1 MKRLLP
7 RYTWPMFEF
16 GVALAIVVAALAIE
30 PGAFGQPPQGRGGS
44 GANGSAGQAPQGRT
58 GAPAGPPNLGK
69 PPADGK
75 IEIVTVTG
83 CLREQGA
90 DNWMLVSATDPL
102 VSVAN
107 APPRSEI
114 PAAPPAGKNQFK
126 LIGVGEFALPT
137 HKDKTV
143 VVKGLYIKAMPVSRL
158 NMTSVVDAV
167 QSCAAD
173 APK

>member
-1 MKRLLP
+1 MKALLLAVL
-7 RYTWPMFEF
+7 
-16 GVALAIVVAALAIE
+16 GVALLAHT
-30 PGAFGQPPQGRGGS
+30 ASAQPAQGRGGA
-44 GANGSAGQAPQGRT
+44 GANGQGRG

-75 IEIVTVTG
+75 IEIVGVTG
-83 CLREQGA
+83 CLREMGA
-90 DNWMLVSATDPL
+90 DNWMLVAATDPL

-107 APPRSEI
+107 APQRAEI
-114 PAAPPAGKNQFK
+114 PTTAPAGKNQFK

-158 NMTSVVDAV
+158 NITSIVDAV
-167 QSCAAD
+167 PNCAAD

>member
-1 MKRLLP
+1 MRAVLFTVLG
-7 RYTWPMFEF
+7 FVF
-16 GVALAIVVAALAIE
+16 LAHAASA
-30 PGAFGQPPQGRGGS
+30 QPAQGRGGA
-44 GANGSAGQAPQGRT
+44 GANGAAGQGRA
-58 GAPAGPPNLGK
+58 GGPPNLGQ
-69 PPADGK
+69 PPKDGK
-75 IEIVTVTG
+75 IDIVGVTG

-90 DNWMLVSATDPL
+90 DNWMLVAATDPL
-102 VSVAN
+102 ISVAN
-107 APPRSEI
+107 APARNEI
-114 PAAPPAGKNQFK
+114 PTTAPAGKNQYK

-158 NMTSVVDAV
+158 NITSIVDAV